1 VNSKLRNT
9 LRIGIFLLIGGA
21 LVVLP
26 FLWFTDA
33 EKAAFF
39 DAVKRADYF
48 WMVVAVG
55 IGALAHLSRAVRWR
69 MLMEPL
75 GHNPRL
81 STTFAAVMIGYLA
94 NYAVPRLGEVSR
106 CGVLNRYDKVPFTE
120 SFGTVIVERIFDLLT
135 MVLICVLTLILQ
147 FDKLSLAADQFL
159 FSKIRTFGAGILQ
172 SPTKLI
178 IVGLILIAGIV
189 GWIFIRRRLK
199 GALGEKVK
207 GFVKGFTNGLSA
219 VRRLR
224 NPWMFFVHS
233 LFIWAMYW
241 MALYVCFFCLPE
253 TAHFTLNDA
262 LILLIF
268 GTIGVVFTPGGLG
281 AYQGLVAGVLFTLYK
296 FPTEIGTA
304 FGWIA
309 WVPQLFCVLLLG
321 LLSVVMLPLLNRNRN
336 ETAS

>member
-1 VNSKLRNT
+1 MAESSRLRST
-9 LRIGIFLLIGGA
+9 IRIGIFLLIGGA

-26 FLWFTDA
+26 FLWFTPE

-48 WMVVAVG
+48 WMVVAIG
-55 IGALAHLSRAVRWR
+55 IGFLAHLSRAVRWR

-75 GHNPRL
+75 NHHPRL

-120 SFGTVIVERIFDLLT
+120 SFGTVIVERLFDLLT
-135 MVLICVLTLILQ
+135 MVLICVITLILQ

-159 FSKIRTFGAGILQ
+159 LSKIRAFGSGIMQ
-172 SPTKLI
+172 SPVKLI
-178 IVGLILIAGIV
+178 ILVLVLAAGV
-189 GWIFIRRRLK
+189 AGWLFIRKRLK
-199 GALGEKVK
+199 GALGDKVR
-207 GFVKGFTNGLSA
+207 GFVKGFTDGLKA

-224 NPWMFFVHS
+224 SPWLFLMHS

-241 MALYVCFFCLPE
+241 MALFVCFFCLPE
-253 TAHFTLNDA
+253 TSHFTLNDA

-309 WVPQLFCVLLLG
+309 WVPQLICVLLFG
-321 LLSVVMLPLLNRNRN
+321 LLSVIMLPLLNRKN
-336 ETAS
+336 T